1 MKRAYVMVA
10 AVLAVFST
18 IIGAMFVLTSSVV
31 STHLVKAQ
39 EPVWQRDTKLQAD
52 DVYFLAGADD
62 NTEDNIIPITATLYL
77 TNGQWN
83 SSGNVK
89 IVAYL
94 LRTSPSIGVDKST
107 VEAGT
112 IAGSTT
118 KEIDAQLVVPGLDTS
133 YDVEFLIFENDL
145 LVLHGQGNIEIFQIQ
160 QGSLFR
166 NYVQVNTA
174 ARFEKVN

>member
-1 MKRAYVMVA
+1 MKRVYVMA
-10 AVLAVFST
+10 AAGLAVISA
-18 IIGAMFVLTSSVV
+18 IIGATLVLTPPVR
-31 STHLVKAQ
+31 AQ
-39 EPVWQRDTKLQAD
+39 EPTWRRDTKLQVD

-94 LRTSPSIGVDKST
+94 LRRSPSIGVDKST

-112 IAGSTT
+112 ISGSTT
-118 KEIDAQLVVPGLDTS
+118 KEIGAQLVIPGLDTS

-145 LVLHGQGNIEIFQIQ
+145 LVLRGQGNIEIFQIW
-160 QGSLFR
+160 QGSQVQ

-174 ARFEKVN
+174 ARFEKVS